1 MKPRASI
8 LLIEDDPVDV
18 MSVQRAF
25 KQNHIT
31 NPLYVVENGEEGL
44 AFLRHEGKFAEPGSS
59 PIPTLILL
67 DLKMP
72 RMSGLE
78 MLPIIKKDLD
88 LQHIPVVILTTSD
101 VDTDIKD
108 SFRNGAAG
116 YLRKPVTFENLVK
129 AIQIFDLYWTL
140 SELP

>member
-1 MKPRASI
+1 MKPQASV

-25 KQNHIT
+25 EKNHIT
-31 NPLYVVENGEEGL
+31 NPLYVVGNGEEGL
-44 AFLRHEGKFAEPGSS
+44 AFLRHDGKFAEPGSS
-59 PIPTLILL
+59 PIPSLILL

-72 RMSGLE
+72 RMGGLE
-78 MLPIIKKDLD
+78 MLPIIKSDLD
-88 LQHIPVVILTTSD
+88 LKHIPVVILTTSD
-101 VDTDIKD
+101 IDADIKE

-116 YLRKPVTFENLVK
+116 YLVKPVTFENLVK
-129 AIQIFDLYWTL
+129 AIRIFDLYWTL